1 MRWDEVTW
9 GEKKSDFLR
18 WDEVWNVKCKC
29 EAWSA
34 GCEGWSVKKVFAWRC
49 IAMWS
54 GARHVLGCSWTTT
67 VQQVRAKHAFTNG
80 PGWRTVLA
88 SSIGAKGLV
97 IKSKATSAP
106 PRAGTTGMEL
116 FKHMYM
122 YILYIYVYYIYI
134 LYIIYLNTIHY
145 NTLLNS

>member
-1 MRWDEVTW
+1 M
-9 GEKKSDFLR
+9 
-18 WDEVWNVKCKC
+18 
-29 EAWSA
+29 
-34 GCEGWSVKKVFAWRC
+34 
-49 IAMWS
+49 
-54 GARHVLGCSWTTT
+54 
-67 VQQVRAKHAFTNG
+67 QQVRAKHAFTNG

-122 YILYIYVYYIYI
+122 YILYIYIYMCILYILYI